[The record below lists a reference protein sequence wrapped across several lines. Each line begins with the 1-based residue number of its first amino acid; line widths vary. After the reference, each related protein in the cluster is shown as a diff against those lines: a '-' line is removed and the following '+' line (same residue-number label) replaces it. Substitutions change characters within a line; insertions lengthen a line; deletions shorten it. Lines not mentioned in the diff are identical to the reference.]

1 MKINTI
7 LLVGF
12 LLLTTLIVAIG
23 YLPILQTQKVL
34 DPLSTNVEIGLSN
47 TFDIVSYSDEPN
59 KMLYYEEAMT
69 NSIKLYTY
77 TEDRVWLGRY
87 NSFEPLLDLLIKS
100 GIQSGDFRDREYL
113 AVLSTLLRDAKEVED
128 ETILLMAMGKQEE
141 AIALIE
147 SEAYDELKTLAKEEL
162 TNYVLR
168 RESLYQN
175 AIEESRIE
183 LGTIIEGAK
192 IILEATSQQVFLLTI
207 LTILIAIGL
216 GNLIYYAVSRPLKEL
231 SKTIETITKGNL
243 DVHLKPSDVDEI
255 QSLIYSLDRILAS
268 LKLAVISKGAS
279 KESLNL
285 GEPEEAPSE
294 ETPAPQPAV
303 KTKKKS
309 KRKTKS
315 KK

>member
-59 KMLYYEEAMT
+59 KMLYYEEAAT

-77 TEDRVWLGRY
+77 TNDKAWLNRY
-87 NSFEPLLDLLIKS
+87 NSFEPLLDLSIKS

-113 AVLSTLLRDAKEVED
+113 AVLNTLLKNAKEIED

-141 AIALIE
+141 AIVLIE
-147 SEAYDELKTLAKEEL
+147 SENYDGLKTLAKEEL

-168 RESLYQN
+168 REGIYQN
-175 AIEESRIE
+175 AIENSRIE
-183 LGTIIEGAK
+183 LSTIIEGAK

-207 LTILIAIGL
+207 IAILIAVGL

-231 SKTIETITKGNL
+231 SQTIETITKGNL

-285 GEPEEAPSE
+285 GEPEEDPLE
-294 ETPAPQPAV
+294 ETSKPQNAV